1 MTFGLASITECKGIS
16 LKPSCSRKGETRMS
30 DRLEIFLLAG
40 GVARHAAARQA
51 VVAQNIANSDT
62 PGYRARDIADFAE
75 TWRNMTA
82 ENRMGRGELPIH
94 TLDAGTPAS
103 PNGNTV
109 SLEFEMLRGI
119 EAQRA
124 HDRALRVYG
133 SAMNIRSTSSGR

>member
-1 MTFGLASITECKGIS
+1 MF
-16 LKPSCSRKGETRMS
+16 
-30 DRLEIFLLAG
+30 DRLEIFQLAG
-40 GVARHAAARQA
+40 GLARHSAARQA
-51 VVAQNIANSDT
+51 VVAQNIANADT
-62 PGYRARDIADFAE
+62 PGYRARDVADFAE

-82 ENRMGRGELPIH
+82 ENRLGHGDMPMRV
-94 TLDAGTPAS
+94 LDAGTPAS

-133 SAMNIRSTSSGR
+133 SAMTILRTSIGR